1 MHNEELK
8 AMMREVAREVFRE
21 ELARYLQTGLAVLTD
36 DPSTMA
42 DQMDNEA
49 DVDDAFTLLEQHSDV
64 MESWM
69 TWAADESDEAVWQ
82 DFDGR

>member
-49 DVDDAFTLLEQHSDV
+49 DVDDAFMLLEQHSDV